1 MAALSPPETSPQS
14 IKSERYQDMLF
25 VPIKPD
31 TTARLAT
38 VSQRMLTVSQGSSDP
53 HSPVFQ
59 AVAHHLRTPGLRV
72 RSQIALHAA
81 DCLGV
86 DTQSALALATCC
98 ELLHNA
104 SLIHDDLQDRD
115 QFRRGAQAVWSLFGA
130 DVALCAGDLLLSGA
144 YAALTDVTDVATL
157 PQLMAQTHL
166 AVAQTI
172 CGQVSAA
179 LPPHQ
184 NSDGIAIYE
193 AMAAAK
199 SGPLLTLPFALV
211 FSYCRRPDAADVA
224 ARAVRAFAI
233 AYQIADDLEDIDADA
248 RTAVGAA
255 ANILVVLETAKD
267 CDRATA
273 QIEAARMAR
282 DKLAEALVI
291 SFSLPDETG
300 AILSDLA
307 QRISHKL
314 DGYQ

>member
-1 MAALSPPETSPQS
+1 
-14 IKSERYQDMLF
+14 MLL
-25 VPIKPD
+25 VPIKSD
-31 TTARLAT
+31 MTARLAT

-53 HSPVFQ
+53 RSPVLQ
-59 AVAHHLRTPGLRV
+59 AVAHHLRTPGLHV

-86 DTQSALALATCC
+86 DAPSALALATCC

-115 QFRRGAQAVWSLFGA
+115 QLRRGVQAVWSLFGA

-144 YAALTDVTDVATL
+144 YAALTDVTDVAAL

-255 ANILVVLETAKD
+255 ANILVVLETATD

-273 QIEAARMAR
+273 QIEAVHRARN
-282 DKLAEALVI
+282 KLAEALAI
-291 SFSLPDETG
+291 AARLPDGTG
-300 AILSDLA
+300 DILSDLA
-307 QRISHKL
+307 RHITHKL
-314 DGYQ
+314 NGYQ

>member
-1 MAALSPPETSPQS
+1 MLLVT
-14 IKSERYQDMLF
+14 IKSDM
-25 VPIKPD
+25 
-31 TTARLAT
+31 TARLAT

-53 HSPVFQ
+53 HSAVFQ

-81 DCLGV
+81 DCMGV

-104 SLIHDDLQDRD
+104 SLIHDDLQDHD
-115 QFRRGAQAVWSLFGA
+115 QLRRGAQAVWSLFGA

-144 YAALTDVTDVATL
+144 YAALTDVTDLAAL
-157 PQLMAQTHL
+157 PQLMAQTHK

-172 CGQVSAA
+172 CGQVSTA
-179 LPPHQ
+179 LPSHQ

-211 FSYCRRPDAADVA
+211 LSYCRRPDASDVA
-224 ARAVRAFAI
+224 TRAVRAFSI
-233 AYQIADDLEDIDADA
+233 AYQIADDLEDIEADA

-255 ANILVVLETAKD
+255 ANILVVLETATD

-273 QIEAARMAR
+273 QIEAVHRARN
-282 DKLAEALVI
+282 KLAEALAI
-291 SFSLPDETG
+291 AARLPDGTG

-307 QRISHKL
+307 RHITHKL
-314 DGYQ
+314 NGYQ